1 LPAYGSLPH
10 YLTAHPHFDTAWD
23 MLGKSAMRMRFAIW
37 KIEAK
42 LAGIVLMEALVV
54 TLLLS
59 LVAAELTA
67 FWAYV
72 SRATLAS
79 SFKLWGTGTA
89 IIFAVV
95 LYRNLWSVLDDPED
109 EPLREPLESWPELES
124 TVRDLA
130 RELRRPVPT
139 AAAFLLSPIVWRRFG
154 CAPARL
160 QSRGEIWIPVS
171 CLGVWPVLSLRCHI
185 GHALVRR
192 QPRRWL
198 FYAVGK
204 SLTRLATE
212 SRPVATIR
220 LRPVKPQPLIGAYL
234 KLLMHWNLLADTEA
248 DARIAPVLGAS
259 AVATW
264 ICQTH
269 LAGQVAAQ
277 CLQRIIQPAGERGV
291 LLPIAASC
299 AAFYLLIEPGWL
311 AVVEGERVKAQRSK
325 AANPF
330 LGNLIMRLAVLPGG
344 PASVHDPRPAVSLL
358 PALDSLEERLLRHE
372 AALGRRKLRR
382 AAMDEIADAV
392 LLPMMREEVE
402 RNAAAFE
409 GRTAAD
415 VPDLLQ
421 DVAALAAAYRP
432 DPRYLM
438 GPQQRKAL
446 VPGLLS
452 AFLTLE
458 LERSGWRAGYTVPP
472 GLIVE
477 KDGRTLCPN
486 QLIAALSEGG
496 MSREAFLKLLDL
508 DQ

>member
-1 LPAYGSLPH
+1 
-10 YLTAHPHFDTAWD
+10 
-23 MLGKSAMRMRFAIW
+23 MRMRFAIW

-42 LAGIVLMEALVV
+42 LAGIVLMEALVL
-54 TLLLS
+54 TLVLALL
-59 LVAAELTA
+59 AAYLGA
-67 FWAYV
+67 VCVYLFV
-72 SRATLAS
+72 VPLAIV
-79 SFKLWGTGTA
+79 FKLWCTA
-89 IIFAVV
+89 TALAFA
-95 LYRNLWSVLDDPED
+95 LALHHNLWSVLDDSGD
-109 EPLREPLESWPELES
+109 KPLREPLGAWPELEN

-130 RELRRPVPT
+130 RELRRPAPK

-154 CAPARL
+154 CAPAHL
-160 QSRGEIWIPVS
+160 QSRGEISIPIG

-198 FYAVGK
+198 LNAVRK
-204 SLTRLATE
+204 SLARLALE
-212 SRPVATIR
+212 SRPVATII

-234 KLLMHWNLLADTEA
+234 GLLTHWNVLADMEA
-248 DARIAPVLGAS
+248 DARIAAVLGAS

-264 ICQTH
+264 TCQTQ

-277 CLQRIIQPAGERGV
+277 CLQRIIQPAAERGV
-291 LLPIAASC
+291 VLPIAASC
-299 AAFYLLIEPGWL
+299 AAFYSLIEPGWL
-311 AVVEGERVKAQRSK
+311 AAVEGERVKAQRSK

-330 LGNLIMRLAVLPGG
+330 LGTLIMRLAVLPGG
-344 PASVHDPRPAVSLL
+344 TASVHDPRPAVSLL
-358 PALDSLEERLLRHE
+358 PALDALEEKLLRHE
-372 AALGRRKLRR
+372 AALGRRRLRR
-382 AAMDEIADAV
+382 AAMDEIAEAV

-402 RNAAAFE
+402 RNAAALE
-409 GRTAAD
+409 GRTASD

-421 DVAALAAAYRP
+421 DVPALAAAYRP
-432 DPRYLM
+432 DPRYLV
-438 GPQQRKAL
+438 GPQQRQAL

-458 LERSGWRAGYTVPP
+458 LERRGWRAGYTVPR

-486 QLIAALSEGG
+486 QLIAAVSKGG

-508 DQ
+508 DR